1 MIEKI
6 EKIIL
11 DSLVD
16 MNDELEGNPLG
27 NPTKE
32 TKLYGRNGS
41 LDSLGLVILITDLE
55 ERISDDFAQ
64 DIVLADEKAMSQT
77 TSPFRSVKS
86 LTIYIQKLLE
96 E

>member
-32 TKLYGRNGS
+32 TKLYR
-41 LDSLGLVILITDLE
+41 
-55 ERISDDFAQ
+55 
-64 DIVLADEKAMSQT
+64 
-77 TSPFRSVKS
+77 
-86 LTIYIQKLLE
+86 
-96 E
+96 

>member
-1 MIEKI
+1 MIGKI

-11 DSLVD
+11 DSLIEL
-16 MNDELEGNPLG
+16 NDELEGNPLG

-32 TKLYGRNGS
+32 TKLYGGNGS
-41 LDSLGLVILITDLE
+41 LDSLGLVTLITDLE
-55 ERISDDFAQ
+55 GIISDEFGQ
-64 DIVLADEKAMSQT
+64 DIVFADEKAMSQI

-86 LTIYIQKLLE
+86 LTVYIQKLLE